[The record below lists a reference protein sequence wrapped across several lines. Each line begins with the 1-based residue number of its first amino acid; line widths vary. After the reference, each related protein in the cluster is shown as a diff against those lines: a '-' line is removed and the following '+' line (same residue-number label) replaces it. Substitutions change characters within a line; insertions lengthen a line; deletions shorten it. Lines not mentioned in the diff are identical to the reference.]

1 MDTSDAAST
10 LQLLGAGAFGLV
22 LGWYLYYINR
32 YRTGEVQT
40 SDLVSVISA
49 LGGGTVVALFPAR
62 SDMFGA
68 YGIGLAVGF
77 FGYLL
82 VLWVMVWR
90 SPNFTVD
97 WFLDGRRKAPGPGE
111 DPGSDVVQRPMD
123 VPGSGPAISTGG
135 GQ

>member
-1 MDTSDAAST
+1 MDTSEAAST

-49 LGGGTVVALFPAR
+49 LGRGTVVALFPAR

-68 YGIGLAVGF
+68 YGIGLGVGF

-97 WFLDGRRKAPGPGE
+97 
-111 DPGSDVVQRPMD
+111 S
-123 VPGSGPAISTGG
+123 
-135 GQ
+135 

>member
-10 LQLLGAGAFGLV
+10 LQLLGAGGFGLV

-32 YRTGEVQT
+32 YRSGEVQT

-62 SDMFGA
+62 TDMFGA

-82 VLWVMVWR
+82 VLWVMVLR

-97 WFLDGRRKAPGPGE
+97 WFLDG
-111 DPGSDVVQRPMD
+111 
-123 VPGSGPAISTGG
+123 
-135 GQ
+135 